1 MNKELSVSV
10 DEFSLVLFC
19 PTEDVGDDWGDLV
32 HIMINEF
39 ICLSKIGYLLGSVV
53 ETKEKKPKAYS
64 QALTIE
70 DVPYYFAIAF
80 HDTFQHMGILVRFTA
95 HSWAVYQQKYFD
107 LFGKRINIAEFLKMI
122 ESPIYTYRLS
132 RIDLTADYKN
142 YADLSPHNIYNKLK
156 DESYCILDCKER
168 NAKRKISAIEN
179 NMQAETFYIG
189 SRAEN
194 SPLLLRIYNKKSEQ
208 INTNGFRL
216 EEALNCDSWTR
227 FEVSYKGRYAH
238 QITEQLESV
247 KSDIELTQFI
257 ASKICD
263 KYRFSDVLTNEY
275 TDFTSDLLAL
285 IDNSE
290 YPALRTENP
299 ANYNLN
305 KSIAHIISGSGLF
318 PLLYK
323 IGFIWGNQAEIQC
336 LGILYEIYVKY
347 HKRDFD
353 RNSQIQSWLK
363 KNCSTLSNQK
373 LEDCFVSIDLSK
385 VDVLEIV
392 RKLSEY
398 EDLFKLK
405 KISLAPEETE
415 NEEVKLA
422 DEQISSEEF
431 NHLFTQI

>member
-10 DEFSLVLFC
+10 DEFSLVLFY
-19 PTEDVGDDWGDLV
+19 PMEDVCENWV
-32 HIMINEF
+32 KSAYIMINEF
-39 ICLSKIGYLLGSVV
+39 IELSKIEFLLGKVV
-53 ETKEKKPKAYS
+53 ESNEKKPKAYS
-64 QALTIE
+64 QAFTIE

-142 YADLSPHNIYNKLK
+142 YADLSPHSIYNKLK
-156 DESYCILDCKER
+156 DENYCILDCKGR

-189 SRAEN
+189 SRTEN

-227 FEVSYKGRYAH
+227 FEASYKGRYAH
-238 QITEQLESV
+238 QITQQLESV

-263 KYRFSDVLTNEY
+263 KYRFSDVLTDEY

-285 IDNSE
+285 IDNGE

-299 ANYNLN
+299 ANNNLN

-336 LGILYEIYVKY
+336 LSILYEIYVKY
-347 HKRDFD
+347 HKKDFD

-373 LEDCFVSIDLSK
+373 LEDCFVSVDLSK
-385 VDVLEIV
+385 VEVLEIV

-398 EDLFKLK
+398 ENLFNLK
-405 KISLAPEETE
+405 KISPVPEETE
-415 NEEVKLA
+415 NEEVELA